1 MSKAVIVKLESAGDG
16 VGPFNVT
23 DNTGTLLATSVPKH
37 YLIDGQVYM
46 DVNDAAEF
54 IVLTSVGKC
63 KTVKSIPI
71 QQLTNAQINA
81 IQYTPI
87 NTTSI
92 WRHLTD
98 VINYNKYYGY
108 IYPYVIEYPLSYEFR
123 DEILQNV
130 KDYTK
135 AFEYLP
141 IADGVFNDNAVIQTN
156 KYFNKAIL
164 YNGQQ
169 CTGLLNLVPKPKNNL
184 AAYMA
189 YPLYFNDS
197 KSILVTKS
205 DNFYQYNTF
214 WSIVKNK
221 SLPLFSTT
229 CESLS
234 IDKELNLSNLDY
246 TIRSFKKEPLRAK
259 DVKIRHIL
267 DNSSTVHLVSQFIIA
282 PSQVS
287 YK

>member
-1 MSKAVIVKLESAGDG
+1 MPKAVIVKLESAGDG
-16 VGPFNVT
+16 VGPFTVT
-23 DNTGTLLATSVPKH
+23 DNTGTFLAANVTKNQ
-37 YLIDGQVYM
+37 LISGQVYM
-46 DVNDAAEF
+46 NVNDNALF
-54 IVLTSVGKC
+54 IVLTSTGKC
-63 KTVKSIPI
+63 RTVKSIPI

-81 IQYTPI
+81 IQYTPT
-87 NTTSI
+87 NVTSI

-98 VINYNKYYGY
+98 VINYNKYYGFV
-108 IYPYVIEYPLSYEFR
+108 YPYVIEYPLSYEFR

-135 AFEYLP
+135 AYEYLP
-141 IADGVFNDNAVIQTN
+141 IPDGVFNDNAVIQTN

-189 YPLYFNDS
+189 YPLYFSDS

-214 WSIVKNK
+214 WSILKNINQ
-221 SLPLFSTT
+221 PMFGTT

-234 IDKELNLSNLDY
+234 VDKELNLSNLDY
-246 TIRSFKKEPLRAK
+246 STRSFKKEPLRAK

-267 DNSSTVHLVSQFIIA
+267 DNSSKVHLVSQFIIA
-282 PSQVS
+282 PSQIS

>member
-16 VGPFNVT
+16 VGPFNVQ
-23 DNTGTLLATSVPKH
+23 DNIGTLLGTNVTKQQ
-37 YLIDGQVYM
+37 LIAGVNYTN
-46 DVNDAAEF
+46 VNDVAQS

-71 QQLTNAQINA
+71 QYYTPAQINN
-81 IQYTPI
+81 IVFTPT
-87 NTTSI
+87 NTTSL

-98 VINYNKYYGY
+98 VINYNKFYGHV
-108 IYPYVIEYPLSYEFR
+108 YPYVIEYPFYYEFR
-123 DEILQNV
+123 DEILQNI
-130 KDYTK
+130 KDYTT
-135 AFEYLP
+135 AYEYLP
-141 IADGVFNDNAVIQTN
+141 IPDGVFNDNAVIQTN

-214 WSIVKNK
+214 WSILKDITK
-221 SLPLFSTT
+221 PIFGTT

-246 TIRSFKKEPLRAK
+246 TTRSFNKDPLRAK
-259 DVKIRHIL
+259 GLKVRHIL

-282 PSQVS
+282 PSQIS